1 MAKRP
6 KWAKR
11 RKKTFIVL
19 ESSKLYIQDQ
29 LHLWLERLR
38 KYRNYVY
45 RGDLRICSVCWPLK
59 SLHQFPRTLGLFEF
73 GYKWNYPVFSNAARC
88 AFGFSLILFEEVLQ
102 FLIATV
108 PHSFNHSSIQL
119 QLINMISKNITTQR
133 DCRKHTILLCLNLSH
148 RSDCF

>member
-1 MAKRP
+1 MAERH
-6 KWAKR
+6 KWAKG

-29 LHLWLERLR
+29 LHHWLERLR

-45 RGDLRICSVCWPLK
+45 MGDSRICFVCWPLK
-59 SLHQFPRTLGLFEF
+59 SLHQFPRTLGLF
-73 GYKWNYPVFSNAARC
+73 GYKRNYPVFSNAASC
-88 AFGFSLILFEEVLQ
+88 AFGFSPILFEEVLQ
-102 FLIATV
+102 FLIAIV

-133 DCRKHTILLCLNLSH
+133 DCRKHTTLLCLNLSH
-148 RSDCF
+148 RSDCS